1 MKQVVL
7 VFRKPFEGQVSIEYL
22 FYSLSSYLKEQ
33 NVSIIN
39 RQLSHYSKGL
49 LNRLRNVFTITHYHK
64 KIIHV
69 TGDVH
74 YTILGA
80 WFSKRILT
88 IHDLGFML
96 NKGPAA
102 KFTYWLF
109 WIYLPVKFSH
119 QVTVVSENTKRD
131 LLKYIN
137 VENSKVTVISNFIDA
152 IYKPVVKP
160 KCNLSTI
167 QLLQIGT
174 AFNKNISRLL
184 DALEGLDCV
193 LTIIGKLTDNLKK
206 QLKEKQITYRN
217 LTDLSIDDLYLEY
230 QQADLL
236 CYVSTLE
243 GFGMPVLE
251 AQATGTPVVCSN
263 CSSMP
268 EIAGDGACYVDPY
281 DIASIRNGIE
291 QVAND
296 KQLTAKLI
304 SSGLINVRRFSKD
317 AVAKAY
323 HKIYQD
329 L

>member
-7 VFRKPFEGQVSIEYL
+7 VFRKPFDGQVSIEYL

-33 NVSIIN
+33 NVIIIN

-49 LNRLRNVFTITHYHK
+49 LNRLRNLFTTISYSK

-74 YTILGA
+74 YIILGA
-80 WFSKRILT
+80 WFSKRVLT

-96 NKGPAA
+96 NKSRVA
-102 KFTYWLF
+102 KAVYWLF

-131 LLKYIN
+131 LLKYIE
-137 VENSKVTVISNFIDA
+137 VKHSKITVIGNFIDA

-160 KCNLSTI
+160 ICNSPTI

-184 DALEGLDCV
+184 DAIERLDCM
-193 LTIIGKLTDNLKK
+193 LTIIGKLPDNVIK
-206 QLKEKQITYRN
+206 QLKEKRISYRN
-217 LTDLSIDDLYLEY
+217 LIDLSIDDLYLEY
-230 QQADLL
+230 QQADVL

-243 GFGMPVLE
+243 GFGMPIVE
-251 AQATGTPVVCSN
+251 AQASGTPVVCSN

-268 EIAGDGACYVDPY
+268 EIAGNGAYYVDPF
-281 DIASIRNGIE
+281 DVASIRNGIE
-291 QVAND
+291 KVAND
-296 KQLTAKLI
+296 KQLSTKLI
-304 SSGLINVRRFSKD
+304 ANGIINARRFSKD

-323 HKIYQD
+323 CKIYQD